1 MKQKIIIGISVL
13 MLLLAVFLISRDLFR
28 STPLLT
34 ESCCDD
40 EIREMKQ
47 IDTTQL
53 GFYRNKLWE
62 TGIKGLTGISVSD
75 NRVVVCGNKLIAVFD
90 TTGNRIGGFSIDS
103 AATCV
108 TIYDNDI
115 YTGNGSAAAKY
126 DLAGKMTA
134 RFSGT
139 LDGSYITSITVT
151 DEYVFMADA
160 GRRRILKFTKSGNL
174 VQEFGKKDS
183 NSGSEG
189 FVIPS
194 PYFDIACGGYNDLW
208 IVNPGKLQI
217 ENFTISG
224 VKRSDWGDELSY
236 DDRFTGCCNPAHFA
250 LLPDGSFVTYEKG
263 NDKIKVFD
271 PTGKFRDLVAGA
283 GSFKGKPDFLLGRN
297 NLVKDIATDQSGR
310 IYILDAY
317 NRINIFKEK
326 TISAI

>member
-1 MKQKIIIGISVL
+1 MKQKMIIGLSIVL
-13 MLLLAVFLISRDLFR
+13 LLLAVFLISHDLFR
-28 STPLLT
+28 SKPLLT

-53 GFYRNKLWE
+53 GFYRSKLWE
-62 TGIKGLTGISVSD
+62 TGMKGLTGISVSD
-75 NRVVVCGNKLIAVFD
+75 NRVVVCGNKMIAVFD
-90 TTGNRIGGFSIDS
+90 TMGTRIGSFSIDS
-103 AATCV
+103 ASTCV
-108 TIYDNDI
+108 AVYDNDI
-115 YTGNGSAAAKY
+115 FTGIGSGAAKY
-126 DLAGKMTA
+126 DFAGRLTA
-134 RFSGT
+134 RFNAPS
-139 LDGSYITSITVT
+139 DGSYITSITANS
-151 DEYVFMADA
+151 EFVFMADA

-174 VQEFGKKDS
+174 LQEIGKKDS
-183 NSGSEG
+183 ISGFEG

-194 PYFDIACGGYNDLW
+194 PYFDIAYGGFNDLW
-208 IVNPGKLQI
+208 IVNPGKLQL
-217 ENFTISG
+217 ENFSISG
-224 VKRSDWGDELSY
+224 KKRSDWGEELA
-236 DDRFTGCCNPAHFA
+236 DDYRFTGCCNPAHFA

-271 PTGKFRDLVAGA
+271 PTGKFRGLVAGA

-326 TISAI
+326 AIKDT

>member
-1 MKQKIIIGISVL
+1 MKQKIIIGLSVVL
-13 MLLLAVFLISRDLFR
+13 LLLAVFLISRDLFQ
-28 STPLLT
+28 STPRLT

-53 GFYRNKLWE
+53 GFYRSKLWE
-62 TGIKGLTGISVSD
+62 TGIKGLTGISISD
-75 NRVVVCGNKLIAVFD
+75 NRVVVCGNKMIALFD

-108 TIYDNDI
+108 AIYDNDI
-115 YTGNGSAAAKY
+115 YTGNGSSAAKY
-126 DLAGKMTA
+126 DFGGKLTA
-134 RFSGT
+134 RFNGT
-139 LDGSYITSITVT
+139 PDGSYITSITANS
-151 DEYVFMADA
+151 EYVFMADA
-160 GRRRILKFTKSGNL
+160 GRRRILKFNKSGNF
-174 VQEFGKKDS
+174 VQEFGKRDS
-183 NSGSEG
+183 ISGSEG

-194 PYFDIACGGYNDLW
+194 PYFDIAYGGYDDLW
-208 IVNPGKLQI
+208 IVNPGKLQV

-236 DDRFTGCCNPAHFA
+236 DHRFTGCCNPAHFA

-263 NDKIKVFD
+263 NDKIKVFNQA
-271 PTGKFRDLVAGA
+271 GQFHAMVAGA

-297 NLVKDIATDQSGR
+297 NLVKDIATDQSGS
-310 IYILDAY
+310 IYVLDAY

-326 TISAI
+326 KTSDI

>member
-1 MKQKIIIGISVL
+1 MKQKMIIGLSVA
-13 MLLLAVFLISRDLFR
+13 MLLVAVFLISRDLFR
-28 STPLLT
+28 SSPLLT

-53 GFYRNKLWE
+53 GFYRSKTWE
-62 TGIKGLTGISVSD
+62 TGIKGLTGLSVSE
-75 NRVVVCGNKLIAVFD
+75 NRVVVCGNTLIAVFD

-103 AATCV
+103 ASTCV
-108 TIYDNDI
+108 AVFENDI

-126 DLAGKMTA
+126 DFAGKLMA
-134 RFSGT
+134 RFNET

-183 NSGSEG
+183 ISGSEG
-189 FVIPS
+189 FIIPS
-194 PYFDIACGGYNDLW
+194 PYFDIAYGGFNDLW

-217 ENFTISG
+217 ENFSVSG
-224 VKRSDWGDELSY
+224 VKRSDWGEELANGY
-236 DDRFTGCCNPAHFA
+236 RFTGCCNPAHFA

-263 NDKIKVFD
+263 NDKIKLFD
-271 PTGKFRDLVAGA
+271 PTGKFRVLVAGA

-297 NLVKDIATDQSGR
+297 NLVKDIATDQSGK

-317 NRINIFKEK
+317 NRINVFKEK
-326 TISAI
+326 TISAT

>member
-1 MKQKIIIGISVL
+1 MKQKMIIGLSVA

-28 STPLLT
+28 SSPLVT

-53 GFYRNKLWE
+53 GFYRSKTWE
-62 TGIKGLTGISVSD
+62 TGIKGLTGISVSE

-90 TTGNRIGGFSIDS
+90 TMGNRIGSFSIDS
-103 AATCV
+103 ASTCV
-108 TIYDNDI
+108 AVYDNDI

-126 DLAGKMTA
+126 DFAGKLMV
-134 RFSGT
+134 RFNET

-183 NSGSEG
+183 ISGSEG
-189 FVIPS
+189 FIIPS
-194 PYFDIACGGYNDLW
+194 TYFDIAYGGFNDLW

-217 ENFTISG
+217 ENFSVSG
-224 VKRSDWGDELSY
+224 VKRSDWGEELANGY
-236 DDRFTGCCNPAHFA
+236 RFTGCCNPAHFA

-271 PTGKFRDLVAGA
+271 PTGKFRVLVAGA

-326 TISAI
+326 PISAT